1 MPPRT
6 RLKTHATHNQDR
18 PSDTPS
24 PPDQQHDD
32 NDKDVGCTSSEEPSS
47 PCQSNHPFTDA
58 EELVAAN
65 AVSSSYNN
73 YHVPE
78 LSDQKDKSGRFMIA
92 YHCKMCST
100 KINRPMPDFSC
111 GNLNKHVTLCL
122 RKQQEASETRT
133 LASVGITGTG
143 DIDPKEVPQ
152 LCAVWCAEATC
163 PFSALVDASH
173 KALLHPTVLKHLPTR
188 KAVSKDIHMLY
199 SAIQDNYRTVLK
211 QHQGALYLGV
221 DALQSPNGFD
231 ILGMVIYRLADDNP
245 SNFKLEAMPLDF
257 ISLTQCHTGE
267 YLAEIVGQV
276 VEKFGI
282 SDKDLKNLKWPRF
295 KGDTHWIQCFA
306 HILNLIVQSILRPFG
321 THKKKPTPQG
331 QGTDDGG
338 IDSGEDCSE
347 DDHTEGQIR
356 LLARGDKTSPEEY
369 DYSSDGESKVEPAQ
383 EDHNTLS
390 NADIDNASVEG
401 DKDQYTST
409 SCKETL
415 AKAIAKKLRY
425 SPNSKAKFVETCWD
439 KECATPH
446 MVERDVRT
454 RWNSTAAQLRSV
466 IRCEAAM

>member
-6 RLKTHATHNQDR
+6 RLKTHSTHNQDR
-18 PSDTPS
+18 PLDTPS
-24 PPDQQHDD
+24 PPDQPHDD
-32 NDKDVGCTSSEEPSS
+32 NNKEVGRTSSEEPSS
-47 PCQSNHPFTDA
+47 PHQSNHPLTDA
-58 EELVAAN
+58 EELDRARKVAAN

-92 YHCKMCST
+92 YHFKMCST
-100 KINRPMPDFSC
+100 KINQPMSDSSC
-111 GNLNKHVTLCL
+111 GNLNKHAALCL
-122 RKQQEASETRT
+122 RKQQEASKTRT

-152 LCAVWCAEATC
+152 LCAVWCAEAAR

-188 KAVSKDIHMLY
+188 KAVLKDIHMLY

-221 DALQSPNGFD
+221 DAWQSPNGFD
-231 ILGMVIYRLADDNP
+231 ILGMVIYRLADNNP

-282 SDKDLKNLKWPRF
+282 ADKGN
-295 KGDTHWIQCFA
+295 THWIRCFA

-369 DYSSDGESKVEPAQ
+369 DYSSDGESEVEPAQ
-383 EDHNTLS
+383 EDHDTLS
-390 NADIDNASVEG
+390 DADIDNASVEG
-401 DKDQYTST
+401 NKDQYTST

-415 AKAIAKKLRY
+415 AKKLRY
-425 SPNSKAKFVETCWD
+425 SPNSKAEFVKTCRD